1 MSSYCSNRIA
11 SQETVNARPAPHG
24 THSLLGQI
32 AHINI
37 AHGCLRSMLP
47 LWGGLRRVRV
57 KAVPRGPCPFPFP
70 APLTTGRVAS
80 CAHLSTSHH
89 KFVPSAPAS
98 PTPSASSLPSAS
110 GSPQAACMANPG
122 PWLQRN
128 PRHSYSFSGAG
139 FFSPSF
145 PIQISH
151 INDFVHSEKLK
162 VAPLPSAK
170 SELVLLRCVV
180 MICHQRDR
188 SEQKEQ

>member
-1 MSSYCSNRIA
+1 MHTRTCSMGYGGLVLEALRNFGMSSYCSNRIA

-24 THSLLGQI
+24 THSLLGQTCPHKYCPWVFVLHVTSLGWI
-32 AHINI
+32 EE
-37 AHGCLRSMLP
+37 GSSQ
-47 LWGGLRRVRV
+47 
-57 KAVPRGPCPFPFP
+57 GPCPFPFP

-98 PTPSASSLPSAS
+98 PTPCASSLPSAS

-139 FFSPSF
+139 FFSP
-145 PIQISH
+145 
-151 INDFVHSEKLK
+151 
-162 VAPLPSAK
+162 
-170 SELVLLRCVV
+170 LLSNPNQP
-180 MICHQRDR
+180 H
-188 SEQKEQ
+188 